1 MAGKTL
7 YGIGRPEVAS
17 DADSR
22 EDHLLSVATPATGVN
37 NPAGE
42 ALDEPRELHDM
53 ALPEELGPRAVQLG
67 LKALLAAAA
76 AILVT
81 LVTALNLQS
90 GQGRAE
96 QSSPPNVVAKSVPP
110 PSTIV
115 IERQTA
121 PEDHRSPRFDHSGG
135 GSPFLGP
142 KRPNQDGLDDGATLA
157 RLTNDAPRSG
167 HRSRASSRSDVRTF
181 PNAPAPSS
189 TLSHRPAST
198 IMRTNDSDPDATL
211 PPSVE

>member
-1 MAGKTL
+1 MAGTTL
-7 YGIGRPEVAS
+7 YGIGRTEVAS

-37 NPAGE
+37 NAAGE
-42 ALDEPRELHDM
+42 ALDEPRALHDM

-76 AILVT
+76 AIVVT

-96 QSSPPNVVAKSVPP
+96 QSSPPNVVATSVPP

-121 PEDHRSPRFDHSGG
+121 PEDHRAPQFDHSGG
-135 GSPFLGP
+135 ASPFLGP
-142 KRPNQDGLDDGATLA
+142 KRPNQDGLDGATLA

-181 PNAPAPSS
+181 ANVPAPSS
-189 TLSHRPAST
+189 KLSHRPAST